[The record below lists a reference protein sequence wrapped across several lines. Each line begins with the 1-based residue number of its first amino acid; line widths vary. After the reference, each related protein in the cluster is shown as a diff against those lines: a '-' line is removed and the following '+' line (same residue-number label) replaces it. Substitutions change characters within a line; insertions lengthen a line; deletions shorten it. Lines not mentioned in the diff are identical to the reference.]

1 MRSTGITVFT
11 TRKSMKVFSRAS
23 TFYRKARTY
32 CPCVKYGIFVMFK
45 NLMKMIKYK
54 YFCQEVLLLDWV
66 FFLSFRS
73 EITFSFFDGRLC
85 MGGRLSTFSFFDGK
99 ALSGRIFVH
108 LVIFWWEG
116 SVWEG
121 FCPHCHFWY
130 GSTVREDFCPPCHF
144 FYKKALFLEGFCP
157 HCKFWWEGYVREGFC
172 SYPAPA
178 GLRRLQDT
186 PSAPFRIHSF
196 YLKDFSA

>member
-73 EITFSFFDGRLC
+73 EITFSFFDVRLC

-99 ALSGRIFVH
+99 ALSGRVFVH

-116 SVWEG
+116 SLGGLLSTLSFLIRKHCPGG
-121 FCPHCHFWY
+121 FL
-130 GSTVREDFCPPCHF
+130 STLSF
-144 FYKKALFLEGFCP
+144 FI
-157 HCKFWWEGYVREGFC
+157 
-172 SYPAPA
+172 
-178 GLRRLQDT
+178 RRLFFWRAFVHIVNFDGKAI
-186 PSAPFRIHSF
+186 SGRVFVRIQHRLVIQLWGDCKTRQVPHF
-196 YLKDFSA
+196 